1 MTRVSPQSP
10 RRVFLQKAYPR
21 PRDRNA
27 VFHHTHTL
35 AYHGLMDKRP
45 TKPPRKCPSFR
56 RPPAVRDAAISA
68 EIDAHLAAAPTPPP
82 PISPDDLRDA
92 ADLIDAAADLI
103 PPPPTPH
110 AAAGLAGLAAQG
122 TPAMCTISASTAPR
136 STALAP
142 PNDST
147 SSVSTI
153 RDPTIRDSDGFLAWV
168 SADPGS
174 RVRVAKYLARCYQS
188 GRLSQPMIECGISR
202 GLINCL
208 CQRHPIIRAAM
219 QIIADGQARG
229 LVHRAR
235 EAVESIMDAPDDQ
248 ATELKAA
255 SIALQYGPRGTD
267 TAGPGVPGNG
277 PGGVQIVIN
286 LGQQS
291 AQPRRIT
298 PDDVRMVDQDA
309 IFIAGVGK

>member
-1 MTRVSPQSP
+1 MTRVSPQFP
-10 RRVFLQKAYPR
+10 EGFLPKAYPR

-27 VFHHTHTL
+27 VFTTTPSL
-35 AYHGLMDKRP
+35 AYHGLMDKRHPRP
-45 TKPPRKCPSFR
+45 TRKCPSFR
-56 RPPAVRDAAISA
+56 RPKHIRDAAISA
-68 EIDAHLAAAPTPPP
+68 EIDAHLAAAASTTPP

-92 ADLIDAAADLI
+92 ADLIAAAADLI
-103 PPPPTPH
+103 PPPPSPP

-122 TPAMCTISASTAPR
+122 TPAMCTISASTTPG

-142 PNDST
+142 PDNGDIT
-147 SSVSTI
+147 SA
-153 RDPTIRDSDGFLAWV
+153 DGFLAWV
-168 SADPGS
+168 QAAPGS

-255 SIALQYGPRGTD
+255 SIALQYGPRGGAD
-267 TAGPGVPGNG
+267 NAGPGGPGDG

-291 AQPRRIT
+291 AQPRRIA

-309 IFIAGVGK
+309 VFIAGVGK

>member
-1 MTRVSPQSP
+1 
-10 RRVFLQKAYPR
+10 
-21 PRDRNA
+21 
-27 VFHHTHTL
+27 
-35 AYHGLMDKRP
+35 MDKRP

-68 EIDAHLAAAPTPPP
+68 EIAAQLAAAPTPTP

-103 PPPPTPH
+103 PPPPPPP
-110 AAAGLAGLAAQG
+110 AAPGLAGLAAPD
-122 TPAMCTISASTAPR
+122 TSSPMCTIPASASTPAP
-136 STALAP
+136 AP
-142 PNDST
+142 HNNANIT
-147 SSVSTI
+147 SA
-153 RDPTIRDSDGFLAWV
+153 DGFLAWV
-168 SADPGS
+168 AADPGS

-188 GRLSQPMIECGISR
+188 GRLSAPMVECGISR
-202 GLINCL
+202 GLVNCL

-235 EAVESIMDAPDDQ
+235 EAVDSIMDAPDDQ
-248 ATELKAA
+248 ATQLKAA
-255 SIALQYGPRGTD
+255 SIALQYGPKASSD
-267 TAGPGVPGNG
+267 TPLGDRTG

-286 LGQQS
+286 LGQQT
-291 AQPRRIT
+291 ATPRRIAQE
-298 PDDVRMVDQDA
+298 DVRQADQDA

>member
-1 MTRVSPQSP
+1 
-10 RRVFLQKAYPR
+10 
-21 PRDRNA
+21 
-27 VFHHTHTL
+27 
-35 AYHGLMDKRP
+35 MDKRHPRP
-45 TKPPRKCPSFR
+45 TRKCPSFR

-68 EIDAHLAAAPTPPP
+68 EIDAHLAAAASTTPP

-92 ADLIDAAADLI
+92 ADLIAAAADLI
-103 PPPPTPH
+103 PPPPSPH

-122 TPAMCTISASTAPR
+122 TPAMCTISASTTPG

-147 SSVSTI
+147 TSVSTI
-153 RDPTIRDSDGFLAWV
+153 RDSTIRDSTGFLAWV
-168 SADPGS
+168 AADQGS

-248 ATELKAA
+248 ATKLKAA
-255 SIALQYGPRGTD
+255 SIALQYGPRGGAD
-267 TAGPGVPGNG
+267 NAGTGPGNG

-291 AQPRRIT
+291 AQPRRIAQE
-298 PDDVRMVDQDA
+298 DVRQADQDA
-309 IFIAGVGK
+309 LFIAGGGK

>member
-1 MTRVSPQSP
+1 
-10 RRVFLQKAYPR
+10 
-21 PRDRNA
+21 
-27 VFHHTHTL
+27 
-35 AYHGLMDKRP
+35 MDKRP
-45 TKPPRKCPSFR
+45 TKPTRKCPSFR

-68 EIDAHLAAAPTPPP
+68 EIDAHLAAAPTPTP

-103 PPPPTPH
+103 PPPPAPH

-122 TPAMCTISASTAPR
+122 TPAMCTISASTATG
-136 STALAP
+136 STTLAP
-142 PNDST
+142 HNPD
-147 SSVSTI
+147 TI
-153 RDPTIRDSDGFLAWV
+153 SDPTIRDSDGFLAWV

-255 SIALQYGPRGTD
+255 SIALQYGPKASAD
-267 TAGPGVPGNG
+267 TQHGGEPTG

-286 LGQQS
+286 LGQQ
-291 AQPRRIT
+291 AAHPRRID
-298 PDDVRMVDQDA
+298 PDDVRAVDRDA
-309 IFIAGVGK
+309 LFIAGVGKRG